1 MAAFEYIALDARG
14 RQQKGVLE
22 ADSARQVRQ
31 LLREKQ
37 LSPLQVEPAHRR
49 EQAVGGSG
57 GFSLRRGLSARD
69 LALVTRQLATL
80 IGAALPIE
88 EALRA
93 AAAQS
98 RQPRIQSMLIAIRA
112 KVLEG
117 HGLASALGAFPAAF
131 PELYRATVA
140 AGEHAGHLAPVLEQL
155 ADYTEQRQ
163 QSRQKVQMALLY
175 PVILMLASLGIVGF
189 LLGYVVPDVVR
200 VFVDSG
206 QTLPALTRG
215 LIFLSELV
223 KSWGALALL
232 LIGVAVFVFRRAL
245 RNEDVRRRW
254 HAFLL
259 RVPLVGGLIAATETA
274 RFASTLA
281 ILVRSGVP
289 LVEALG
295 IGAEVISNLII
306 RADVAQATQRVREG
320 GSLSRALEAS
330 RQFPPMMLHMI
341 ASGERS
347 GELDQMLARTARN
360 QENDLAATI
369 GLLVGLFEPFM
380 LVFMGAVVLVIVL
393 AILLP
398 ILSLNQ
404 LVG

>member
-1 MAAFEYIALDARG
+1 MAAFEYVALDTKG

-37 LSPLQVEPAHRR
+37 LAPLQVEPAHRK
-49 EQAVGGSG
+49 EHSENSG

-98 RQPRIQSMLIAIRA
+98 RQPRIQSMLIAVRA

-117 HGLASALGAFPAAF
+117 HSLANALGAFPAAF

-163 QSRQKVQMALLY
+163 QSRQKIQMALLY

-215 LIFLSELV
+215 LILLSELV
-223 KSWGALALL
+223 KAWGALVIVLAVL
-232 LIGVAVFVFRRAL
+232 GVIAFRRAL
-245 RNEDVRRRW
+245 RNDDLRRRW

-259 RVPLVGGLIAATETA
+259 RLPLIGGLIAATETA

-289 LVEALG
+289 LVEALA
-295 IGAEVISNLII
+295 IGAEVVSNRII
-306 RADVAQATQRVREG
+306 RTDVANATQRVREG

>member
-1 MAAFEYIALDARG
+1 MAAFEYIALDTRG

-37 LSPLQVEPAHRR
+37 LAPLQVEPAHRK
-49 EQAVGGSG
+49 EQAAGSSG

-98 RQPRIQSMLIAIRA
+98 RQPRIQSMLIAVRA

-117 HGLASALGAFPAAF
+117 HGLASALGSFPAAF

-232 LIGVAVFVFRRAL
+232 LIGLAVFAFRRAL

-259 RVPLVGGLIAATETA
+259 RVPLIGGLIAATETA

-289 LVEALG
+289 LVEALA

>member
-31 LLREKQ
+31 LLRERQ
-37 LSPLQVEPAHRR
+37 LAPLEVKATRTR
-49 EQAVGGSG
+49 EQAVGGQRF
-57 GFSLRRGLSARD
+57 GFAQGLSARD

-80 IGAALPIE
+80 VQAALPIE

-98 RQPRIQSMLIAIRA
+98 TSSRIQSMLLAVRA

-117 HGLASALGAFPAAF
+117 HSLASSLREFPAAF
-131 PELYRATVA
+131 PELYRATVS
-140 AGEHAGHLAPVLEQL
+140 AGEHAGHLGPVLEQL

-163 QSRQKVQMALLY
+163 QSRQKIQLALLY
-175 PVILMLASLGIVGF
+175 PVILMCASLGIVGF
-189 LLGYVVPDVVR
+189 LLGFVVPDVVR
-200 VFVDSG
+200 VFIDSG
-206 QTLPALTRG
+206 QTLPLLTRG
-215 LIFLSELV
+215 LIALSDLV
-223 KSWGALALL
+223 KHWGWLAILLLVAGITAIRLALRQE
-232 LIGVAVFVFRRAL
+232 AARH
-245 RNEDVRRRW
+245 RW
-254 HAFLL
+254 HGILL
-259 RVPLVGGLIAATETA
+259 RVPLVGRLVRATDTA

-281 ILVRSGVP
+281 ILTRSGVP

-295 IGAEVISNLII
+295 IAAEVIANRVI
-306 RADVAQATQRVREG
+306 RAEVVLAAQKVREG
-320 GSLSRALEAS
+320 GSLTRALEQTG
-330 RQFPPMMLHMI
+330 QFPPMMLHMV

-360 QENDLAATI
+360 QESDLAAQI
-369 GLLVGLFEPFM
+369 ALLVGLFEPFM

>member
-1 MAAFEYIALDARG
+1 MAAFEYIALDSRG

-22 ADSARQVRQ
+22 GDSARQVRQ

-37 LSPLQVEPAHRR
+37 LSPLQVEPAHRK
-49 EQAVGGSG
+49 EHTEGGR
-57 GFSLRRGLSARD
+57 FSLRRGLSARD
-69 LALVTRQLATL
+69 LALVTRQLSTL
-80 IGAALPIE
+80 ISAALPIE

-98 RQPRIQSMLIAIRA
+98 RQPRIQSMLLAVRG

-117 HGLASALGAFPAAF
+117 HSLAQALAAYPVAFPD
-131 PELYRATVA
+131 LYRATVA
-140 AGEHAGHLAPVLEQL
+140 AGEHAGHLGPVLEQL

-223 KSWGALALL
+223 KHWGALVILL
-232 LIGVAVFVFRRAL
+232 LVLGVFLFRRAL
-245 RNEDVRRRW
+245 RKDSVRRRW

-289 LVEALG
+289 LVEALA
-295 IGAEVISNLII
+295 IGAEVVSNMVI
-306 RADVAQATQRVREG
+306 RSDVVTATQRVREG

-380 LVFMGAVVLVIVL
+380 LIFMGAVVLVIVL

>member
-31 LLREKQ
+31 WLRERQ
-37 LSPLQVEPAHRR
+37 LAPLEVKATRTR
-49 EQAVGGSG
+49 EQAVGGQRF
-57 GFSLRRGLSARD
+57 GFARGLSARD

-80 IGAALPIE
+80 VQAALPIE

-98 RQPRIQSMLIAIRA
+98 TSSRIQSMLLAVRA

-117 HGLASALGAFPAAF
+117 HSLAGSLREFPAAF
-131 PELYRATVA
+131 PELYRATVS
-140 AGEHAGHLAPVLEQL
+140 AGEHAGHLGPVLEQL

-163 QSRQKVQMALLY
+163 QSRQKIQLALLY
-175 PVILMLASLGIVGF
+175 PVILMCASLGIVGF
-189 LLGYVVPDVVR
+189 LLGFVVPDVVR
-200 VFVDSG
+200 VFIDSG
-206 QTLPALTRG
+206 QTLPLLTRG
-215 LIFLSELV
+215 LIALSDLV
-223 KSWGALALL
+223 KHWGWLAILLLVAGITAIRLALRQE
-232 LIGVAVFVFRRAL
+232 AARH
-245 RNEDVRRRW
+245 RW
-254 HAFLL
+254 HGILL
-259 RVPLVGGLIAATETA
+259 RVPLVGRLVRATDTA

-281 ILVRSGVP
+281 ILTRSGVP

-295 IGAEVISNLII
+295 IAAEVIANRVI
-306 RADVAQATQRVREG
+306 RAEVVLAAQKVREG
-320 GSLSRALEAS
+320 GSLTRALEQTG
-330 RQFPPMMLHMI
+330 QFPPMMLHMV

-360 QENDLAATI
+360 QESDLAAQI
-369 GLLVGLFEPFM
+369 ALLVGLFEPFM

>member
-31 LLREKQ
+31 LLRERQ
-37 LSPLQVEPAHRR
+37 LAPLEVKATRTR
-49 EQAVGGSG
+49 EQAVGGQRF
-57 GFSLRRGLSARD
+57 GFARGLSARD

-80 IGAALPIE
+80 VQAALPIE

-98 RQPRIQSMLIAIRA
+98 TSSRIQSMLLAVRA

-117 HGLASALGAFPAAF
+117 HSLAGSLREFPAAF
-131 PELYRATVA
+131 PELYRATVS
-140 AGEHAGHLAPVLEQL
+140 AGEHAGHLGPVLEQL

-163 QSRQKVQMALLY
+163 QSRQKIQLALLY
-175 PVILMLASLGIVGF
+175 PVILMCASLGIVGF
-189 LLGYVVPDVVR
+189 LLGFVVPDVVR
-200 VFVDSG
+200 VFIDSG
-206 QTLPALTRG
+206 QTLPLLTRG
-215 LIFLSELV
+215 LIALSDLV
-223 KSWGALALL
+223 KHWGWLAILLLVAGITAIRLALRQE
-232 LIGVAVFVFRRAL
+232 AARH
-245 RNEDVRRRW
+245 RW
-254 HAFLL
+254 HGILL
-259 RVPLVGGLIAATETA
+259 RVPLVGRLVRATDTA

-281 ILVRSGVP
+281 ILTRSGVP

-295 IGAEVISNLII
+295 IAAEVIANRVI
-306 RADVAQATQRVREG
+306 RAEVVLAAQKVREG
-320 GSLSRALEAS
+320 GSLTRALEQTG
-330 RQFPPMMLHMI
+330 QFPPMMLHMV

-360 QENDLAATI
+360 QESDLAAQI
-369 GLLVGLFEPFM
+369 ALLVGLFEPFM

>member
-1 MAAFEYIALDARG
+1 MAAFEYVALDTKG

-37 LSPLQVEPAHRR
+37 LAPLQVEPAHRK
-49 EQAVGGSG
+49 EHSEKSG

-98 RQPRIQSMLIAIRA
+98 RQPRIQSMLIAVRA

-117 HGLASALGAFPAAF
+117 HSLANALGAFPAAF

-163 QSRQKVQMALLY
+163 QSRQKIQMALLY

-215 LIFLSELV
+215 LILLSELV
-223 KSWGALALL
+223 KAWGALVIVLAVL
-232 LIGVAVFVFRRAL
+232 GVIAFRRAL
-245 RNEDVRRRW
+245 RNEDLRRRW

-259 RVPLVGGLIAATETA
+259 RLPLVGGLIAATETA

-289 LVEALG
+289 LVEALA
-295 IGAEVISNLII
+295 IGAEVVTNRII
-306 RADVAQATQRVREG
+306 RTDVANATQRVREG

-369 GLLVGLFEPFM
+369 GLMVGLFEPFM

>member
-1 MAAFEYIALDARG
+1 MAAFEYVALDAKG

-22 ADSARQVRQ
+22 GDSARQVRQ

-37 LSPLQVEPAHRR
+37 LSPLQVEPAHRK
-49 EQAVGGSG
+49 EQSTGDA

-80 IGAALPIE
+80 ISAALPIE

-98 RQPRIQSMLIAIRA
+98 RQPRIQSMLLAVRA
-112 KVLEG
+112 RVLEG
-117 HGLASALGAFPAAF
+117 HGLAAALAAFPAAF
-131 PELYRATVA
+131 PELYRATVS
-140 AGEHAGHLAPVLEQL
+140 AGEHAGHLGPVLEQL

-163 QSRQKVQMALLY
+163 QSRQKVQLALLY
-175 PVILMLASLGIVGF
+175 PVILMVTSLIIVGF

-200 VFVDSG
+200 VFIDSG

-215 LIFLSELV
+215 LIIVSELV
-223 KSWGALALL
+223 KSWGWLALIVIVL
-232 LIGVAVFVFRRAL
+232 LVLGFRRAIREEGMRL
-245 RNEDVRRRW
+245 RW
-254 HAFLL
+254 HGFVLH
-259 RVPLVGGLIAATETA
+259 VPLVGGLVRATETA

-289 LVEALG
+289 LVEALA
-295 IGAEVISNLII
+295 IGTEVVANRVI
-306 RADVAQATQRVREG
+306 RNDVIQATQRVREG
-320 GSLSRALEAS
+320 GSFSRALEAS

>member
-1 MAAFEYIALDARG
+1 MAAFEYVALDTKG

-37 LSPLQVEPAHRR
+37 LAPLQVEPAHRK
-49 EQAVGGSG
+49 EHSEKAG

-98 RQPRIQSMLIAIRA
+98 RQPRIQSMLIAVRA

-117 HGLASALGAFPAAF
+117 HSLANALGAFPAAF

-163 QSRQKVQMALLY
+163 QSRQKIQMAMLY
-175 PVILMLASLGIVGF
+175 PLILMLASLGIVGF

-215 LIFLSELV
+215 LILLSELV
-223 KSWGALALL
+223 KAWGALVLVLAVV
-232 LIGVAVFVFRRAL
+232 GVIAFRRAL
-245 RNEDVRRRW
+245 RNEDLRRRW

-289 LVEALG
+289 LVEALA
-295 IGAEVISNLII
+295 IGAEVVTNRII
-306 RADVAQATQRVREG
+306 RTDVANATQRVREG

-369 GLLVGLFEPFM
+369 GLMVGLFEPFM

>member
-1 MAAFEYIALDARG
+1 
-14 RQQKGVLE
+14 
-22 ADSARQVRQ
+22 
-31 LLREKQ
+31 
-37 LSPLQVEPAHRR
+37 VEPAHRK
-49 EQAVGGSG
+49 EHSEKAGS
-57 GFSLRRGLSARD
+57 FSLRRGLSARD

-98 RQPRIQSMLIAIRA
+98 RQPRIQSMLIAVRA

-117 HGLASALGAFPAAF
+117 HSLANALGSFPAAF

-163 QSRQKVQMALLY
+163 QSRQKIQMALLY

-215 LIFLSELV
+215 LILLSELV
-223 KSWGALALL
+223 KAWGAVVIVLAVL
-232 LIGVAVFVFRRAL
+232 GVIAFRRAL

-259 RVPLVGGLIAATETA
+259 RLPLIGGLIAATETA

-289 LVEALG
+289 LVEALA
-295 IGAEVISNLII
+295 IGAEVVSNRII
-306 RADVAQATQRVREG
+306 RTDVANATQRVREG

-369 GLLVGLFEPFM
+369 GLMVGLFEPFM

>member
-1 MAAFEYIALDARG
+1 MAAFEYVALDTKG

-37 LSPLQVEPAHRR
+37 LAPLQVEPAHRK
-49 EQAVGGSG
+49 EHSESSG

-98 RQPRIQSMLIAIRA
+98 RQPRIQSMLIAVRA

-117 HGLASALGAFPAAF
+117 HSLANALGSFPAAF

-163 QSRQKVQMALLY
+163 QSRQKIQMALLY

-215 LIFLSELV
+215 LILLSELV
-223 KSWGALALL
+223 KAWGALVIVLAVL
-232 LIGVAVFVFRRAL
+232 GVIAFRRAL
-245 RNEDVRRRW
+245 RNDDLRRRW

-259 RVPLVGGLIAATETA
+259 RLPLIGGLIAATETA

-289 LVEALG
+289 LVEALA
-295 IGAEVISNLII
+295 IGAEVVSNRII
-306 RADVAQATQRVREG
+306 RTDVANATQRVREG

>member
-1 MAAFEYIALDARG
+1 MAAFEYVALDTKG

-37 LSPLQVEPAHRR
+37 LAPLQVEPAHRK
-49 EQAVGGSG
+49 EHSEKSG

-98 RQPRIQSMLIAIRA
+98 RQPRIQSMLIAVRA

-117 HGLASALGAFPAAF
+117 HSLANALGSFPAAF

-163 QSRQKVQMALLY
+163 QSRQKIQMALLY

-215 LIFLSELV
+215 LILLSELV
-223 KSWGALALL
+223 KAWGALVIVLAVL
-232 LIGVAVFVFRRAL
+232 GVIAFRRAL
-245 RNEDVRRRW
+245 RNDDLRRRW

-259 RVPLVGGLIAATETA
+259 RIPLIGGLIAATETA

-289 LVEALG
+289 LVEALA
-295 IGAEVISNLII
+295 IGAEVVSNRII
-306 RADVAQATQRVREG
+306 RTDVANATQRVREG

>member
-31 LLREKQ
+31 LLRERQ
-37 LSPLQVEPAHRR
+37 LAPLEVKATRTR
-49 EQAVGGSG
+49 EQAVGGQRF
-57 GFSLRRGLSARD
+57 GFARGLSARD

-80 IGAALPIE
+80 VQAALPIE

-98 RQPRIQSMLIAIRA
+98 TSSRIQSMLLAVRA

-117 HGLASALGAFPAAF
+117 HSLAGSLREFPAAF
-131 PELYRATVA
+131 PELYRATVS
-140 AGEHAGHLAPVLEQL
+140 AGEHAGHLGPVLEQL

-163 QSRQKVQMALLY
+163 QSRQKIQLALLY
-175 PVILMLASLGIVGF
+175 PVILMCASLGIVGF
-189 LLGYVVPDVVR
+189 LLGFVVPDVVR
-200 VFVDSG
+200 VFIDSG
-206 QTLPALTRG
+206 QTLPLLTRG
-215 LIFLSELV
+215 LIALSDLV
-223 KSWGALALL
+223 KHWGWLAVLLAVAGITAIRLALRQE
-232 LIGVAVFVFRRAL
+232 AARQ
-245 RNEDVRRRW
+245 RW
-254 HAFLL
+254 HGILL
-259 RVPLVGGLIAATETA
+259 RIPLVGRLVRATDTA

-281 ILVRSGVP
+281 ILTQSGVP

-295 IGAEVISNLII
+295 IAAEVIANRVI
-306 RADVAQATQRVREG
+306 RAEVVLAAQKVREG
-320 GSLSRALEAS
+320 GSLTRALEQTG
-330 RQFPPMMLHMI
+330 QFPPMMLHMV

-360 QENDLAATI
+360 QESDLAAQI
-369 GLLVGLFEPFM
+369 ALLVGLFEPFM